1 MQDFPS
7 NIYIIPTGTGKS
19 VKVCFEQELI
29 SEKEAVEKFISL
41 INKKAMNELEKEEKV
56 EQFTFL
62 IDKVKA
68 MNEPENLKIIFEGGL
83 KR

>member
-7 NIYIIPTGTGKS
+7 NIYIIPIETEKS

-29 SEKEAVEKFISL
+29 SEKEAVEKF
-41 INKKAMNELEKEEKV
+41 
-56 EQFTFL
+56 TFL
-62 IDKVKA
+62 IDEVKA
-68 MNEPENLKIIFEGGL
+68 MNEPENLKIFFEGDL

>member
-7 NIYIIPTGTGKS
+7 NIYIIPTETGKS

-29 SEKEAVEKFISL
+29 SEKEAVEKF
-41 INKKAMNELEKEEKV
+41 A
-56 EQFTFL
+56 FL

-68 MNEPENLKIIFEGGL
+68 MSEPENLKIIFEGDL

>member
-7 NIYIIPTGTGKS
+7 NIYIIPTEIGKS

-41 INKKAMNELEKEEKV
+41 INKKAMNELEKEEEV
-56 EQFTFL
+56 EKFAFL
-62 IDKVKA
+62 
-68 MNEPENLKIIFEGGL
+68 
-83 KR
+83 

>member
-7 NIYIIPTGTGKS
+7 NIYIIPTETGKS

-29 SEKEAVEKFISL
+29 SEKE
-41 INKKAMNELEKEEKV
+41 EKV
-56 EQFTFL
+56 EKFTFL

-68 MNEPENLKIIFEGGL
+68 MNEPENLKIIFEGDL

>member
-29 SEKEAVEKFISL
+29 SEKEEVEKFI
-41 INKKAMNELEKEEKV
+41 
-56 EQFTFL
+56 FL

-68 MNEPENLKIIFEGGL
+68 MNEPKKFKNNF
-83 KR
+83 

>member
-29 SEKEAVEKFISL
+29 SEKEATEKFISL
-41 INKKAMNELEKEEKV
+41 INK
-56 EQFTFL
+56 
-62 IDKVKA
+62 VKA
-68 MNEPENLKIIFEGGL
+68 MNEPKKFKNNFW
-83 KR
+83 R

>member
-7 NIYIIPTGTGKS
+7 NIYIIPTETGKS

-29 SEKEAVEKFISL
+29 LEKEAVEKF
-41 INKKAMNELEKEEKV
+41 
-56 EQFTFL
+56 TFL
-62 IDKVKA
+62 INKVKA
-68 MNEPENLKIIFEGGL
+68 MSEPENLKIIFEGDL

>member
-7 NIYIIPTGTGKS
+7 NIYIIPTETGKS

-29 SEKEAVEKFISL
+29 SEKEAVEKF
-41 INKKAMNELEKEEKV
+41 A
-56 EQFTFL
+56 FL

-68 MNEPENLKIIFEGGL
+68 MNEPENLKIIFEGDL

>member
-7 NIYIIPTGTGKS
+7 NIYIIPTETGKS

-41 INKKAMNELEKEEKV
+41 INK
-56 EQFTFL
+56 
-62 IDKVKA
+62 VKA
-68 MNEPENLKIIFEGGL
+68 MNEPENLKIIFEGDL

>member
-29 SEKEAVEKFISL
+29 SEKEAVEKF
-41 INKKAMNELEKEEKV
+41 
-56 EQFTFL
+56 TFL
-62 IDKVKA
+62 IDKVKT
-68 MNEPENLKIIFEGGL
+68 MNEPENLKIIFEGDL

>member
-7 NIYIIPTGTGKS
+7 NIYIIPIETGKS

-29 SEKEAVEKFISL
+29 SEKEEVEK
-41 INKKAMNELEKEEKV
+41 
-56 EQFTFL
+56 FTFL

-68 MNEPENLKIIFEGGL
+68 MNEPENLKIIFKGDL

>member
-7 NIYIIPTGTGKS
+7 NIYIIPIETGKS

-41 INKKAMNELEKEEKV
+41 INKKTMNKLEKEEEV
-56 EQFTFL
+56 EKFTFL

-68 MNEPENLKIIFEGGL
+68 MNEPENLKIIFEGDL
-83 KR
+83 KI

>member
-7 NIYIIPTGTGKS
+7 NIYIIPTETGKS

-41 INKKAMNELEKEEKV
+41 TNNVKAAEK
-56 EQFTFL
+56 FTS
-62 IDKVKA
+62 IIKEVKA
-68 MNEPENLKIIFEGGL
+68 MNEPKN
-83 KR
+83 

>member
-7 NIYIIPTGTGKS
+7 NIYIIPIETGKS

-29 SEKEAVEKFISL
+29 SEKEAVEKFI
-41 INKKAMNELEKEEKV
+41 
-56 EQFTFL
+56 FL

-68 MNEPENLKIIFEGGL
+68 MNEPENLKEN
-83 KR
+83 

>member
-29 SEKEAVEKFISL
+29 SEKEATEKFIS
-41 INKKAMNELEKEEKV
+41 
-56 EQFTFL
+56 L

-68 MNEPENLKIIFEGGL
+68 MNEPKKFKNNFLKVI
-83 KR
+83 

>member
-7 NIYIIPTGTGKS
+7 NIYIIPTETGKS

-41 INKKAMNELEKEEKV
+41 INKKAMNELEKEEEV
-56 EQFTFL
+56 EKFTFL

-68 MNEPENLKIIFEGGL
+68 MNEPENLKIIFEGDL

>member
-7 NIYIIPTGTGKS
+7 NIYIIPIGTGKS

-29 SEKEAVEKFISL
+29 SEEEATEKFSSL
-41 INKKAMNELEKEEKV
+41 INKKAMNELVKEEV
-56 EQFTFL
+56 EKFIFL

-68 MNEPENLKIIFEGGL
+68 MNEQKI
-83 KR
+83 

>member
-7 NIYIIPTGTGKS
+7 NIYIIPTETGKS
-19 VKVCFEQELI
+19 AKVCFEQELI

-56 EQFTFL
+56 
-62 IDKVKA
+62 
-68 MNEPENLKIIFEGGL
+68 LK
-83 KR
+83 KN

>member
-29 SEKEAVEKFISL
+29 SEKEATEKFISL
-41 INKKAMNELEKEEKV
+41 INKKAMNELEKEEEV
-56 EQFTFL
+56 EKFISL

-68 MNEPENLKIIFEGGL
+68 MNEQKNLKIIF
-83 KR
+83 

>member
-7 NIYIIPTGTGKS
+7 NIYIIPTETGKS

-29 SEKEAVEKFISL
+29 SEKEAVEK
-41 INKKAMNELEKEEKV
+41 
-56 EQFTFL
+56 FTFL

>member
-29 SEKEAVEKFISL
+29 SEKEATEKFISL
-41 INKKAMNELEKEEKV
+41 INK
-56 EQFTFL
+56 
-62 IDKVKA
+62 VKA
-68 MNEPENLKIIFEGGL
+68 MNEPKKFKKDKN
-83 KR
+83 

>member
-29 SEKEAVEKFISL
+29 SEKEATEKFIS
-41 INKKAMNELEKEEKV
+41 
-56 EQFTFL
+56 L

-68 MNEPENLKIIFEGGL
+68 MNEPKNLKIIFEGNL
-83 KR
+83 KKYKN

>member
-29 SEKEAVEKFISL
+29 SEKEATKNYL
-41 INKKAMNELEKEEKV
+41 N
-56 EQFTFL
+56 
-62 IDKVKA
+62 
-68 MNEPENLKIIFEGGL
+68 
-83 KR
+83 

>member
-29 SEKEAVEKFISL
+29 SEKEATEKFISL
-41 INKKAMNELEKEEKV
+41 INK
-56 EQFTFL
+56 
-62 IDKVKA
+62 VKA
-68 MNEPENLKIIFEGGL
+68 MNEPKKFKNNF
-83 KR
+83 